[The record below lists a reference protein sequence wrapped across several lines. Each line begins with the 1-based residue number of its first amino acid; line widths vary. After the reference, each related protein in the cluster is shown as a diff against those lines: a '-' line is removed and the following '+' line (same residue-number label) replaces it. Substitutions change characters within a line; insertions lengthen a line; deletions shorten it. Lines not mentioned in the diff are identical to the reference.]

1 MGRKISKEED
11 ERSKSESP
19 KESSPKWVCQRNIL
33 TSPVCFLNSEY
44 ALFSFMNIL
53 VETISLWVLKN
64 VQLK

>member
-1 MGRKISKEED
+1 MSLSTEYF
-11 ERSKSESP
+11 
-19 KESSPKWVCQRNIL
+19 NL
-33 TSPVCFLNSEY
+33 SEY